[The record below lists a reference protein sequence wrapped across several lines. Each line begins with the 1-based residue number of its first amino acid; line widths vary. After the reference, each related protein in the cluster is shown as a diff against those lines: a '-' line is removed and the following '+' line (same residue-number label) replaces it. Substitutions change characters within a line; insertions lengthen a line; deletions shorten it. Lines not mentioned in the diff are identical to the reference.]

1 MNIFQ
6 NMQTKTKLLLSFAIM
21 SVVVAVLGIMSIR
34 STGEM
39 RDMIHGMY
47 VDRLEPAVGLGEI
60 SGNLADIRI
69 GALRIMAEQD
79 VAKRQE
85 LFNNALNNEKEIE
98 KIIEKNGTN
107 LVSEE
112 KRVFEEFKNAY
123 KAYKESR
130 LKTYSFALEGKF
142 DESKSNAA
150 TDAGPKFKVVDE
162 KIKRLIAIQGEVKNS
177 LMKKVLIMP
186 HPQEM

>member
-21 SVVVAVLGIMSIR
+21 SVVVAVLGVMSIR

-69 GALRIMAEQD
+69 SALKIMA
-79 VAKRQE
+79 
-85 LFNNALNNEKEIE
+85 
-98 KIIEKNGTN
+98 
-107 LVSEE
+107 
-112 KRVFEEFKNAY
+112 
-123 KAYKESR
+123 
-130 LKTYSFALEGKF
+130 
-142 DESKSNAA
+142 
-150 TDAGPKFKVVDE
+150 
-162 KIKRLIAIQGEVKNS
+162 
-177 LMKKVLIMP
+177 
-186 HPQEM
+186 